1 MVERKQLQLG
11 YAATALHCYIT
22 HLFQQAMPLF
32 MIISED
38 GFNVTK
44 GRSFAGMMN
53 WLNARMSAN
62 QGCNT
67 AKGGLFAAPF
77 FKYIMDGE
85 VLLQYRE
92 RAEPFA
98 AKTDL
103 LANIKKCSMLQYR
116 ERAEP
121 FAANGHLR

>member
-1 MVERKQLQLG
+1 MVS
-11 YAATALHCYIT
+11 I
-22 HLFQQAMPLF
+22 
-32 MIISED
+32 
-38 GFNVTK
+38 VTK

-67 AKGGLFAAPF
+67 AKGVLFAAPF

-98 AKTDL
+98 APAFFSRYITKAQKVSKIHRTLTVVKTSL
-103 LANIKKCSMLQYR
+103 CYIQYYHIF
-116 ERAEP
+116 EK
-121 FAANGHLR
+121 